1 MISAEIKSI
10 LARKSIRQQDLQ
22 SVLGLSSKQAV
33 NNKFA
38 RNSWSAEDLIK
49 VVTFLGGELIIR
61 IDDREIKLDEKYLK
75 TEKQNTSQK
84 SLDLDKL
91 LSE

>member
-84 SLDLDKL
+84 SL
-91 LSE
+91 SE

>member
-1 MISAEIKSI
+1 MISTELKSI
-10 LARKSIRQQDLQ
+10 LVRKSIKQQDLQ

-38 RNSWSAEDLIK
+38 KNSWSAEDLIK

-61 IDDREIKLDEKYLK
+61 IDDQEIKLDEKHLEK
-75 TEKQNTSQK
+75 PKNTEK